1 MAPFRLSLDSSDED
15 SSMSSSFGQ
24 VEQQQSIDKLVTG
37 THKSFSLKVQ
47 VPFTRSKRSY
57 GPLFQPSLPSQ
68 NGLQPWEG

>member
-24 VEQQQSIDKLVTG
+24 VEQQQSIDKLVT
-37 THKSFSLKVQ
+37 HKSFSLKVQ
-47 VPFTRSKRSY
+47 VPFTKSKRSY

-68 NGLQPWEG
+68 NGLQQWER